1 MEELLTLKE
10 CEELTKRKVAT
21 WRRDVLERKIPYV
34 KLGRSI
40 RIKRQVVLD
49 LIAAGSCEAIKV
61 VK

>member
-21 WRRDVLERKIPYV
+21 WRRDVLERKVPYV

-49 LIAAGSCEAIKV
+49 LIAAGSREAV
-61 VK
+61 NT